1 MTKDE
6 QIVELKAEVEELK
19 ALLAEIQEEQQVVM
33 CGMAPL
39 ASASLN

>member
-19 ALLAEIQEEQQVVM
+19 VLLAEIQAEQQVVIL
-33 CGMAPL
+33 GMVPL
-39 ASASLN
+39 ARASLN